1 MNVPEEL
8 LRNPHF
14 ARYYRTWQ
22 KNEASIVFVP
32 LAQICREKGLLNEA
46 REICE
51 RGLQR
56 HPDSVSGR
64 LMLARIYFDQ
74 DDSDESRRIV
84 ERVLEEFPGQQ
95 EALTLLARIR
105 RTQRLPM
112 GGIGV
117 ENRDSPPDSSPES
130 GFAGSGRTDDEIT
143 EIEAA
148 PLWENLTMAKI
159 YADQGETKIAR
170 QMVDRIL
177 ARNPNDTR
185 AQTLKKELDR

>member
-74 DDSDESRRIV
+74 DDSGESRRIV

-105 RTQRLPM
+105 RTR
-112 GGIGV
+112 GETKDEEAEG
-117 ENRDSPPDSSPES
+117 E
-130 GFAGSGRTDDEIT
+130 EIT
-143 EIEAA
+143 EVSATSGESS

-177 ARNPNDTR
+177 ARNPNDAR
-185 AQTLKKELDR
+185 ALTLKKELDR

>member
-74 DDSDESRRIV
+74 EDSGESRRIV

-105 RTQRLPM
+105 RT
-112 GGIGV
+112 
-117 ENRDSPPDSSPES
+117 
-130 GFAGSGRTDDEIT
+130 RTEMKDEETEEIT
-143 EIEAA
+143 EVSATPGESSS
-148 PLWENLTMAKI
+148 LWENLTMAKI

-170 QMVDRIL
+170 QLVDRIL
-177 ARNPNDTR
+177 ARNPNDAR
-185 AQTLKKELDR
+185 AQELKKTLKKELDR